1 MGLYDVEECA
11 GIKGAKQTD
20 RRASYPAG
28 LGRRRIAT
36 ARGRTGGGFFDDD
49 KGGEDP
55 NPSIG
60 DLGGPP
66 FSRGGGVNN
75 AKRGGSE
82 KGWGDGWRRWS
93 PMETSV
99 GSRVESSLR

>member
-1 MGLYDVEECA
+1 MMT
-11 GIKGAKQTD
+11 K
-20 RRASYPAG
+20 R
-28 LGRRRIAT
+28 
-36 ARGRTGGGFFDDD
+36 
-49 KGGEDP
+49 GEDP

-99 GSRVESSLR
+99 GSRVESSLRKW